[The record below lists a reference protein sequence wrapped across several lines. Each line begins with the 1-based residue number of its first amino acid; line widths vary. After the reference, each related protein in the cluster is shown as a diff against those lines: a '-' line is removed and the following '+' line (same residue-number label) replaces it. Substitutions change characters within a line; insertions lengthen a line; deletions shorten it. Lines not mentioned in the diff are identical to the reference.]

1 MSSKKVQ
8 IDELRLRTSGLTRE
22 QARSLGENV
31 ARQLAENI
39 PSSRRSRKLPGI
51 SIRINQGANHSQ
63 DGLAE
68 TIADQIRRR
77 LG

>member
-1 MSSKKVQ
+1 MSSRKVR

-22 QARSLGENV
+22 QARKLGESV

-39 PSSRRSRKLPGI
+39 PSSRRSRRLPGI
-51 SIRINQGANHSQ
+51 SVQISQPANHSE
-63 DGLAE
+63 DRLAE
-68 TIADQIRRR
+68 TIANQIRRR